1 MMDTDIKRI
10 TRLGL
15 IVIAV
20 AFGGFGL
27 WAALAPL
34 HGAVI
39 ASGAVKVDN
48 NRKTVQHNEGGII
61 KEIYVREGDYV
72 EKDAPLVLLDD
83 AQIHSGY
90 TVLRNALDV
99 ELARQARLQAES
111 IGMRKLGFPDELNQ
125 RSKDPMAAQS
135 MVREKAIFDTR
146 RATLDTQIRLLQQQI
161 TQVQQEID
169 ALTRQFD
176 AEQTART
183 LSEEELR
190 AYEQLQEKQFISGTR
205 VLGQKRMVADYQSR
219 AEERQAD
226 IARAAQ
232 HRDDLK
238 LRITGLQSDYSRG
251 ATEELKTAS
260 ARIAELRERL
270 RPSEDALRRQ
280 SIVAPVSGKV
290 LGLRVH
296 TPGGAIGPREPL
308 MDIVPDRGPLV
319 IEARV
324 GPDAIKEL
332 RIGQEAEIRF
342 TALPYRTTPLVKAK
356 VLDIAADTQLDQQGI
371 AYYLLKIEPNPQ
383 SLEQAQT
390 GGLQP
395 GMVAEVYI
403 QTGARTALEYLL
415 KPVTDALMRSFRER

>member
-1 MMDTDIKRI
+1 MSIDVKRI
-10 TRLGL
+10 SRLGL

-39 ASGAVKVDN
+39 ATGLVKVDD

-72 EKDAPLVLLDD
+72 KKGESLILLDD

-90 TVLRNALDV
+90 SVLRNALDA
-99 ELARQARLQAES
+99 ELARQARLFVETV
-111 IGMRKLGFPDELNQ
+111 GGPKLGFPDELTQ
-125 RSKDPMAAQS
+125 RRNDPVVAQS
-135 MVREKAIFDTR
+135 VAREKAIFDAR
-146 RATLDTQIRLLQQQI
+146 RANLETQTRLLRQQMA
-161 TQVQQEID
+161 QVEQEMG
-169 ALTRQFD
+169 ALKRQFE
-176 AEQTART
+176 AERVART

-232 HRDDLK
+232 HRDDLE
-238 LRITGLQSDYSRG
+238 LRISALRSDYSRS
-251 ATEELKTAS
+251 ATEDLKTAT

-270 RPSEDALRRQ
+270 RPSEDALHRQ
-280 SIVAPVSGKV
+280 TIVAPVSGKV

-296 TPGGAIGPREPL
+296 TPGGAIGPRDPL
-308 MDIVPDRGPLV
+308 MDIVPEAGQLV
-319 IEARV
+319 IEAKA
-324 GPDAIKEL
+324 GPNSIKEL
-332 RIGQEAEIRF
+332 RVGQEAEIRF
-342 TALPYRTTPLVKAK
+342 TALPYRITPLVKAK
-356 VLDIAADTQLDQQGI
+356 VLNIAADTQLDQQGVP
-371 AYYLLKIEPNPQ
+371 YYLLKIQPDPE
-383 SLEQAQT
+383 SLRLAQT

-403 QTGARTALEYLL
+403 QTDSRTALEYLL
-415 KPVTDALMRSFRER
+415 KPVTDALLRSFRER